1 MSWRIYFWIVN
12 LSAPWRRGHDHPT
25 ASPRQSLQCKSA
37 GQLSMRSFLYLPMA
51 CFFMR
56 FTWRCCPPSPHLEGS
71 EPTAVLAL
79 GHVCCSAN
87 PPVLASHWATS
98 LRLSDLAVCREGF
111 SRRHGNGFILPPIT
125 HPFKVFDW
133 PGLPRRRG
141 GDRARD
147 YGMRNGPREKERLS
161 WATSQLIE
169 NPAEFFMKIEKL
181 LNFFFVAL
189 SSLST
194 VLTFGLVCAVS
205 LFNSYLQWSQRWGW
219 N

>member
-1 MSWRIYFWIVN
+1 MTTPQ
-12 LSAPWRRGHDHPT
+12 LRR
-25 ASPRQSLQCKSA
+25 ASPYNANLPVSSVWEA
-37 GQLSMRSFLYLPMA
+37 SFTSWWPVFLWGSHGGVA
-51 CFFMR
+51 
-56 FTWRCCPPSPHLEGS
+56 PPPHLEGS
-71 EPTAVLAL
+71 EPPAVLAL

-133 PGLPRRRG
+133 PVLPRRRG

-147 YGMRNGPREKERLS
+147 YGMRNGPREKERVS

-205 LFNSYLQWSQRWGW
+205 LFHSYLQWSQRSGW